1 MDRCKG
7 EIGTLQL
14 AILWSFI
21 YTRLYTY
28 SHYRA
33 TNEHKNHF
41 GVDDEDDDWND
52 YLFVIDDDNKK
63 GKRVDEWEQDQ
74 S

>member
-7 EIGTLQL
+7 EIGTLQP

-33 TNEHKNHF
+33 TN
-41 GVDDEDDDWND
+41 DDDDDDDWND
-52 YLFVIDDDNKK
+52 YLLVIDDGNKK

-74 S
+74 L